1 MGWHICAAND
11 CLLAGNVASL
21 LLLLLT
27 GLTVAPG
34 VLGHSTLHHVLVSCA
49 ACAL

>member
-21 LLLLLT
+21 LLLLLCE
-27 GLTVAPG
+27 
-34 VLGHSTLHHVLVSCA
+34 VLLLVHA
-49 ACAL
+49 ALL